1 MLFAATIFVS
11 AFLLFQVQPLV
22 ARMILPWFGGSAAV
36 WTTCMLFFQLLLVGG
51 YLYSHWLVSRRPRTQ
66 AIVHIAMLALATVT
80 LPVMPDDSWQPQN
93 GGDPTLRIIALLGV
107 SVGLP
112 YFLLSTTSPLV
123 QSWYSRAKNGAVPYR
138 LFALSNFGSMLAL
151 LSYPVLIEPLLPLRA
166 QDIAWSIGFG
176 IFAVSGAALAW
187 VSRTLPP
194 ATRAAGRADAP
205 ERAPN
210 AGDYLVWILL
220 PACASVLL
228 LAYTSHLSQNV
239 APIPFLWVLP
249 LALYLA
255 SFILCFEGRGWYRR
269 WIYLPLLVAGFA
281 GVASTL
287 AYGWNHPPIKVMVP
301 LYAGTLFV
309 ACMACH
315 GELAR
320 AQPHPRHLT
329 IYYLM
334 ISVGGAL
341 GGLFVSL
348 AAPRLFTELYELP
361 IGMVAT
367 ALAIGFALAHERSH
381 APDRVARWLPMATA
395 FAAGALGVALWQVYE
410 YRTQDSIAR
419 VRNFYAA
426 MRVEEYGTGASRQRT
441 LTHGT
446 ITHGKQYLD
455 DAKRRWPTTYYAEDS
470 GVGRSIAARQSAG
483 PVKLGVIG
491 LGVGTLATYGRE
503 GDVVRIYEINPQVVD
518 LAREKFFYLADT
530 RAKTE
535 MALGDARLV
544 LDRESAQGSQGFDV
558 LAVDAFSSD
567 SIPVHLLTREAFGI
581 YFRHMKPDGILAVHI
596 SNRYLDL
603 EPVVKAAADAYGKVA
618 RIYDNDD
625 VDERGVYSSTWV
637 LLAANE
643 AAFAHEKFSVTKPL
657 EPTRKIRAWTDD
669 YSDLYAILKW

>member
-80 LPVMPDDSWQPQN
+80 LPVMPDNSWQPQN

-166 QDIAWSIGFG
+166 QDVAWSIGFG

-194 ATRAAGRADAP
+194 ATRSPGRADAP
-205 ERAPN
+205 ERAPT

-281 GVASTL
+281 GVTSTL

-329 IYYLM
+329 LYYLM

-348 AAPRLFTELYELP
+348 AAPRFFTELYELP
-361 IGMVAT
+361 VGMVAT
-367 ALAIGFALAHERSH
+367 ALAVGLALAHERSH
-381 APDRVARWLPMATA
+381 TPARVARWLPMATA
-395 FAAGALGVALWQVYE
+395 VATGALGVALWQVYA

-426 MRVEEYGTGASRQRT
+426 MRVEEFGTGANRQRT

-491 LGVGTLATYGRE
+491 LGVGTLATYGRK

-518 LAREKFFYLADT
+518 LAREQFFYLADAE
-530 RAKTE
+530 AKTE

-544 LDRESAQGSQGFDV
+544 LEREAAQGSQGFDV

-603 EPVVKAAADAYGKVA
+603 EPVVKAAADAHGKVA

-637 LLAANE
+637 LLASNE
-643 AAFAHEKFSVTKPL
+643 AAFAHEKFSVAKPL
-657 EPTRKIRAWTDD
+657 EPKRKIRAWTDD